1 MRSRAIC
8 VRRPTTSVEIV
19 SFGCRLNA
27 FESEVNAREAD
38 NAGLT
43 DTVVI
48 NSCAVTNEAVAQA
61 RQSIRRL
68 KRERPEARI
77 VVTGCAAQTQAQMFA
92 GMAEVDRVVGN
103 DDKMRGQSWRHARAA
118 FDAAPAFGIAQSEK
132 IAVADIMAVTEMAPH
147 LVEGFQAGLPRVF
160 VQVQNGCD
168 HRCTFCIIPYGRGNS
183 RSVPM
188 GAVVD
193 QVRALAA
200 RGHAEIVL
208 TGVDLTS
215 YGADLP
221 GAPRLGQLTKQIL
234 RHVPDLKRLRISSVD
249 SVEVDRDLLDVIAD
263 DERLMPHL
271 HLSLQSGDDL
281 ILKRMKRRHSR
292 NDAID
297 FCAQVR
303 QLRPDI
309 ALGAD
314 IIAGFP
320 TETEEMFARS
330 QEMVE
335 ECDLTFLHVFPYSP
349 RPGTPAARMPQVS
362 GEMIRERARRLRAT
376 GEAALQRRLT
386 SEIGVTRQVLIES
399 AKQGRTEHFLPVAI
413 VDQTPGVVRALT
425 TTGNHG
431 APVTVRG

>member
-1 MRSRAIC
+1 M
-8 VRRPTTSVEIV
+8 SVDV
-19 SFGCRLNA
+19 VTFGCRLNA
-27 FESEVNAREAD
+27 FESEVIAREAAS
-38 NAGLT
+38 AGLT
-43 DTVVI
+43 DTIVI

-68 KRERPEARI
+68 KRERPQARI
-77 VVTGCAAQTQAQMFA
+77 VVTGCAAQTQAGMFA
-92 GMAEVDRVVGN
+92 DMAEVDRVVGN
-103 DDKMRGQSWRHARAA
+103 DDKMRGEAWRHARIA
-118 FDAAPAFGIAQSEK
+118 FDAAPSFGIANEEK
-132 IAVADIMAVTEMAPH
+132 IAVADIMAVREMAPH
-147 LVEGFQAGLPRVF
+147 LLEGFQKGLPRVF

-193 QVRALAA
+193 QVRALLE

-221 GAPRLGQLTKQIL
+221 GAPKLGMLTRQIL
-234 RHVPDLKRLRISSVD
+234 RHVPELKRLRISSID
-249 SVEVDRDLLDVIAD
+249 QVEVDRDLLDVIAD

-292 NDAID
+292 DDAVQ

-303 QLRPDI
+303 RLRPDI
-309 ALGAD
+309 AFGAD

-320 TETEEMFARS
+320 TESEEMFARS
-330 QEMVE
+330 QDLVE
-335 ECDLTFLHVFPYSP
+335 ACGLTFLHVFPYSP

-362 GEMIRERARRLRAT
+362 GEVIKERAKRLRAA
-376 GEAALQRRLT
+376 GEAALQKRLA
-386 SEIGVTRQVLIES
+386 SEIGATRQVLIES
-399 AKQGRTEHFLPVAI
+399 ATQGRTEHFMPVAI
-413 VDQTPGVVRALT
+413 AGETPGAVRTLAMTGHDGARLT
-425 TTGNHG
+425 
-431 APVTVRG
+431 V